1 MKKMMLGLTWQV
13 MGFLGS
19 IIIICAAALQDET
32 CNGFTDLL
40 DSLFGLCLIVPLIV
54 CVILFTVG
62 VVLCLAESK
71 EK

>member
-13 MGFLGS
+13 MGSLGS
-19 IIIICAAALQDET
+19 IIIICAAALHDEN
-32 CNGFTDLL
+32 CSGFADLL

-54 CVILFTVG
+54 CLILFLVG
-62 VVLCLAESK
+62 MVLCIAESK